1 MTPPTATP
9 ASRPWPRRIAVALGA
24 LALLTLAAWLAVPP
38 IVRAQLES
46 RLTAALGRPTTV
58 EAVAF
63 DPFRLQLT
71 VGKLAIAD
79 RAGTRPLL
87 AVDEI
92 VADLSSASIW
102 HRAPVLDA
110 LRIVR
115 PSLALARDRDGRYNV
130 QDLIDRAL
138 SGPREAPP
146 ALSLNNIEIDDGSL
160 AFDDGVTGRRH
171 ELAALHV
178 GIPFLSSLPYQT
190 DVRVTPRMNGSFNG
204 ARFALGGTTTP
215 FGEHREATLDID
227 VDALALPDYVA
238 YLPAKPRFRL
248 AAGTLT
254 TRLKF
259 VFVDGKPGARR
270 LELRGEARVDALSL
284 ERGDGSA
291 LAAADRIAIAIDRV
305 DLHGRDAR
313 IASIAV
319 DAPTVDLQRLADG
332 TLEWAQPLADA
343 PVTPAAAPAAAPAT
357 PWAVTVGRL
366 ALTRGTIAL
375 ADRTSGFQST
385 LVDVALDASN
395 LATRAGETAQVKV
408 DFVTADRIAAF
419 SGEADVLPTVP
430 SATGR
435 FALSK
440 FSLGLLFPYY
450 ESALAVDVQ
459 KGSLDYASAFALDAQ
474 GRLRLTGGEAVI
486 ADLRLALPGTRDPL
500 WRVPQLA
507 AQGIDVDVDARSVTV
522 EDIRSRGA
530 ALRLTREADGTLEM
544 GRLLRPATGAAAP
557 AEGAPWTLLTRKLA
571 VDRVAIDLEDRVPQ
585 PPVRL
590 ALRELAATAT
600 DLGSAR
606 TGKSDVT
613 LRARVG
619 ERGRIAFEGPVTAQP
634 LAVEGRVEAS
644 GLALVA
650 LKPYFEPR
658 VNVVLTDGTLAAKGR
673 LSIAAPDGAP
683 LRAAWTGDVAITDF
697 AALDKPTASD
707 LARWKTLALDGLDV
721 VSEPF
726 RAAVARV
733 GVDEFFARIVV
744 YPDGSINLRRL
755 LTPGASPEPA
765 PDAKRAPAPA
775 SSREALPV
783 SIGRVELARGSVNF
797 SDFFVKPNYS
807 TDLTEVAGSI
817 TTMSAEQAGDVALTA
832 RVERT
837 APVEISGRIHP
848 FAKDLSLDIAAK
860 ARDIDLPPLTPY
872 SSKYAGYGI
881 EKGKLTF
888 DVRYKVEN
896 RRLTAENRIV
906 LDQLTFG
913 PRVESPDATKLPVLL
928 AVALLKDSRGVI
940 DIRLP
945 IAGSLDDPEFSV
957 GGLIVRVIVNLVTK
971 AVTAP
976 FALLSAAFGGGE
988 ELSTVAFAAGSAAL
1002 GPDAEKRVDTLGRA
1016 LADRPAL
1023 KLDLAGRADPAA
1035 DREALR
1041 RAAVEDALR
1050 HAKMKE
1056 LAGAGTAPA
1065 SVAEVAI
1072 GADERDRWLAA
1083 AYREAPLP
1091 ERPRNALGMLKDVPP
1106 AEMEAMLHAATR
1118 VDDDALRALARLRA
1132 VAVRDALIGKGV
1144 AAERLFLIA
1153 PRLGDEPGGAAARGP
1168 AAPPGSPPTRV
1179 DLALR

>member
-1 MTPPTATP
+1 MTQPTATP
-9 ASRPWPRRIAVALGA
+9 SPRPWPRRIALALGA
-24 LALLTLAAWLAVPP
+24 LALLTLGAWLAVPP
-38 IVRAQLES
+38 IVRAQIES

-63 DPFRLQLT
+63 DPFRLRLT

-79 RAGTRPLL
+79 RAGARPLL

-92 VADLSSASIW
+92 VADLSSASVW

-115 PSLALARDRDGRYNV
+115 PSLALARDRDGRYDV

-138 SGPREAPP
+138 AEPREAPP
-146 ALSLNNIEIDDGSL
+146 ALSLNNIEIDDGSI

-171 ELAALHV
+171 ELAALDV

-190 DVRVTPRMNGSFNG
+190 DVRVTPRMNGRFNG
-204 ARFALGGTTTP
+204 ARFALSGTTTP
-215 FGEHREATLDID
+215 FGEHREATLDVD

-238 YLPAKPRFRL
+238 YLPAKPRFQL

-259 VFVDGKPGARR
+259 VFVDGKPGERR
-270 LELRGEARVDALSL
+270 LELRGEARIDALSL

-313 IASIAV
+313 IASIAI

-343 PVTPAAAPAAAPAT
+343 PVPPAGAPAAAPAA
-357 PWAVTVGRL
+357 PWAVTIGRL

-385 LVDVALDASN
+385 LVDVALDAAN
-395 LATRAGETAQVKV
+395 LASKPGEKAQVKV
-408 DFVTADRIAAF
+408 GFVTADRIATF

-435 FALSK
+435 FALAK

-450 ESALAVDVQ
+450 KSALAIDVQ
-459 KGSLDYASAFALDAQ
+459 KGSLDYASAFALDAE
-474 GRLRLTGGEAVI
+474 GRLRLTDGEAAI
-486 ADLRLALPGTRDPL
+486 ADLRLALPGNRDPL

-507 AQGIDVDVDARSVTV
+507 AQGIDVDVDARSVSV

-530 ALRLTREADGTLEM
+530 VLRLTREADGTLEM

-557 AEGAPWTLLTRKLA
+557 VQGPPWTLVARKLA

-590 ALRELAATAT
+590 AVRELAATAT

-619 ERGRIAFEGPVTAQP
+619 ERGRLAFEGPVTAQP

-650 LKPYFEPR
+650 LKPYVEPR

-683 LRAAWTGDVAITDF
+683 LRAAWTGDVTITDF

-726 RAAVARV
+726 RAAASRV
-733 GVDEFFARIVV
+733 GVDGFFARVVV
-744 YPDGSINLRRL
+744 YPDGSLNLRRL

-765 PDAKRAPAPA
+765 PDAKPAPAPT
-775 SSREALPV
+775 REALPV

-797 SDFFVKPNYS
+797 SDFFVKPSYS

-817 TTMSAEQAGDVALTA
+817 TTMSSEQAGDVALTG

-848 FAKDLSLDIAAK
+848 FAKELSLDIAAR

-872 SSKYAGYGI
+872 SAKYAGYGI

-940 DIRLP
+940 DVRLP

-988 ELSTVAFAAGSAAL
+988 ELSTVTFAAGSAAL

-1023 KLDLAGRADPAA
+1023 KLDLAGRADPVA

-1041 RAAVEDALR
+1041 RATVEDALR

-1056 LAGAGTAPA
+1056 LAAAGTAPA

-1072 GADERDRWLAA
+1072 GAGERERWLAA
-1083 AYREAPLP
+1083 AYRDAPLP
-1091 ERPRNALGMLKDVPP
+1091 ERPRNVLGMLKDVPP
-1106 AEMEAMLHAATR
+1106 AEMEAMLYAAAA
-1118 VDDDALRALARLRA
+1118 VDDEALRALARERA
-1132 VAVRDALIGKGV
+1132 VAVRDALVGKGV

-1153 PRLGDEPGGAAARGP
+1153 PRLGDEAPGAAARGTT
-1168 AAPPGSPPTRV
+1168 APPGSPPTRV